1 MSAGNT
7 PESTTE
13 VPTET
18 SEVNSGISVSTL
30 AQVIGIFIFAGIGI
44 GATAGITITQL
55 GSGSAILGGI
65 LTLVVLTIVF
75 LLGPVIGLIA
85 GLRVGSENGAT
96 TTSYLVSFLGST
108 AGYFAMIIV
117 VILAMSVAMIGGGGG
132 SAVADTATQT
142 AMESDS
148 SRGLPIGEYLI
159 PIITVALPT
168 GLTGLGGTYIG
179 GKQTPSA
186 GGMTLPIRY
195 VTAGIV
201 VIALVATGG
210 LVIPD
215 LINNDPQLEVDG
227 SASAMQGT
235 LYADA
240 KITNPTDNDVDNT
253 VTAELVIDGEVVATE
268 DRDVMVS
275 ADDESEIS
283 WEIIAVS
290 DLSSAQL
297 QAIRNGDLEIRY
309 SINDQTVDTYT
320 LPA

>member
-117 VILAMSVAMIGGGGG
+117 VILAMSVAMIEGGEEVQSLILPHKQRWKATHLGVCRLG
-132 SAVADTATQT
+132 SILFQ
-142 AMESDS
+142 S
-148 SRGLPIGEYLI
+148 SRWH
-159 PIITVALPT
+159 
-168 GLTGLGGTYIG
+168 
-179 GKQTPSA
+179 S
-186 GGMTLPIRY
+186 R
-195 VTAGIV
+195 
-201 VIALVATGG
+201 
-210 LVIPD
+210 PD
-215 LINNDPQLEVDG
+215 
-227 SASAMQGT
+227 
-235 LYADA
+235 
-240 KITNPTDNDVDNT
+240 
-253 VTAELVIDGEVVATE
+253 
-268 DRDVMVS
+268 
-275 ADDESEIS
+275 
-283 WEIIAVS
+283 
-290 DLSSAQL
+290 
-297 QAIRNGDLEIRY
+297 
-309 SINDQTVDTYT
+309 
-320 LPA
+320 

>member
-7 PESTTE
+7 PENTTE
-13 VPTET
+13 VLTDTTE
-18 SEVNSGISVSTL
+18 ENSGISVSML
-30 AQVIGIFIFAGIGI
+30 AQVIGIFILAGIGV

-55 GSGSAILGGI
+55 GSGSAIVGGI

-85 GLRVGSENGAT
+85 GLRVGSEDGAT

-117 VILAMSVAMIGGGGG
+117 VILAMSVAMIEGGGG
-132 SAVADTATQT
+132 SAVAYTATQT

-179 GKQTPSA
+179 GKQTLSA

-195 VTAGIV
+195 VAAGIV
-201 VIALVATGG
+201 IIALVATGG
-210 LVIPD
+210 LVVPD
-215 LINNDPQLEVDG
+215 LISNDPQLEVDG

-240 KITNPTDNDVDNT
+240 TITNPTENDVVNT
-253 VTAELVIDGEVVATE
+253 VTAELVINGEVVATE